1 MKKFLFGVSVFIAAL
16 VLEKYLPAF
25 LTLFSWQF
33 STSDNFILEKGL
45 EVVVWA
51 AGTLLVCLMAR
62 FLLWR
67 IIVKNTA
74 KRNTPDLIKQMFDFF
89 IILFSIILASKI
101 IFGQNVLAAI
111 TALGALGIVIS
122 FGIKD
127 LIQDLMTGLAVNLEV
142 SFSLGDWV
150 SVQDGQVGRIIG
162 EVVQI
167 NWRTT
172 HILDE
177 TQSYFIVPN
186 REIGNSTI
194 TVFSNPTSL
203 TRQEITVEI
212 DYEIPVEDTKCILMT
227 SVLSVLDEYGFS
239 EHPQPEVLVSG
250 FPANGTE
257 YTIRYWIYAWEKIN
271 PANAK
276 DRVFSSIM
284 RHLRLNAI
292 SPSYAKLGK
301 FPISPPNMRKPPE
314 LAQNTPRFIS
324 NIGFFEPMTS
334 EECNFVAER
343 GKIKTWQAGEVI
355 LEQGEEG
362 RSMFVILGGLVKA
375 YIIGQNNEEAYV
387 GQIQTGE
394 LFGEMSLLTNEPRS
408 ATVKSVTPVTTMEI
422 TQDIFEHLLT
432 KRPSLG
438 EKLSE
443 IIAIRQRK
451 SADIVSQNSKDE
463 TQTLKKSIYGKMSK
477 IFKLL

>member
-1 MKKFLFGVSVFIAAL
+1 
-16 VLEKYLPAF
+16 
-25 LTLFSWQF
+25 
-33 STSDNFILEKGL
+33 
-45 EVVVWA
+45 
-51 AGTLLVCLMAR
+51 
-62 FLLWR
+62 
-67 IIVKNTA
+67 
-74 KRNTPDLIKQMFDFF
+74 
-89 IILFSIILASKI
+89 
-101 IFGQNVLAAI
+101 
-111 TALGALGIVIS
+111 
-122 FGIKD
+122 
-127 LIQDLMTGLAVNLEV
+127 
-142 SFSLGDWV
+142 
-150 SVQDGQVGRIIG
+150 
-162 EVVQI
+162 
-167 NWRTT
+167 
-172 HILDE
+172 
-177 TQSYFIVPN
+177 
-186 REIGNSTI
+186 
-194 TVFSNPTSL
+194 
-203 TRQEITVEI
+203 
-212 DYEIPVEDTKCILMT
+212 
-227 SVLSVLDEYGFS
+227 
-239 EHPQPEVLVSG
+239 
-250 FPANGTE
+250 
-257 YTIRYWIYAWEKIN
+257 
-271 PANAK
+271 
-276 DRVFSSIM
+276 M

-301 FPISPPNMRKPPE
+301 FQISPPNMRKPPE

-334 EECNFVAER
+334 EECDFVAER

-375 YIIGQNNEEAYV
+375 YIIGHNNEEAYV

-451 SADIVSQNSKDE
+451 SADIVTQNSKDE